1 VYGPS
6 DWMANRPNYISDS
19 FLVEIASDIT
29 YFRIKKTE
37 LIRSSELLLT
47 LDLYGEEAT
56 LRIRMLS
63 YPKGAALWEYSIK
76 NESWSELNV
85 SSEFVREYDLIN
97 NDCVDQKCYQE
108 FQFDQIDLSRLKF
121 ND

>member
-1 VYGPS
+1 
-6 DWMANRPNYISDS
+6 
-19 FLVEIASDIT
+19 
-29 YFRIKKTE
+29 
-37 LIRSSELLLT
+37 

-97 NDCVDQKCYQE
+97 NDCVNQKCYQE
-108 FQFDQIDLSRLKF
+108 FQFDQIDFSRLKF